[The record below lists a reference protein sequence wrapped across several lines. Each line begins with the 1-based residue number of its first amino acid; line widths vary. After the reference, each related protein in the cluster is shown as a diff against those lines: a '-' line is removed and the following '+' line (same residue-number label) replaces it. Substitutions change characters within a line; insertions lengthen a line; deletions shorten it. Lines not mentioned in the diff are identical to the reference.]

1 MFILMNFSFRTLCES
16 SHRFWYAVFPFYFDS
31 IYLLFSFWFL
41 LDSLAGWS
49 EMCCLFSLI
58 CEFSSFLLLLILSFI
73 LLWQEKTLYMFPV
86 FLNLLRLVL
95 WPIIWS
101 IMELSLCVLEG
112 KKKKKN
118 CVFWSSWMEVF
129 CRSVRF
135 IWYKVWFKSNVSL
148 LIFCLID
155 LSIIESVILNSPASI
170 VVYFSFQIY

>member
-1 MFILMNFSFRTLCES
+1 MLVFILMNFSFRTLCES
-16 SHRFWYAVFPFYFDS
+16 SHRFWYAVFPFYFGS

-112 KKKKKN
+112 KKKPYSDPLGWK
-118 CVFWSSWMEVF
+118 C
-129 CRSVRF
+129 SVGLLGSF
-135 IWYKVWFKSNVSL
+135 GIKYGSNLMFPCWFSVWLIYPLLKV
-148 LIFCLID
+148 
-155 LSIIESVILNSPASI
+155 
-170 VVYFSFQIY
+170 